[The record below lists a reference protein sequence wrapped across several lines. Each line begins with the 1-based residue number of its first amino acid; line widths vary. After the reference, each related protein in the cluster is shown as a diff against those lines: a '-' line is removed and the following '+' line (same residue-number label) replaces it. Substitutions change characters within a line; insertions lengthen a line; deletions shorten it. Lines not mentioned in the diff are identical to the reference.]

1 VARPLIS
8 FLTDYGL
15 RDPFV
20 AICRGVI
27 RSIAPEAEVLDVSH
41 EVTRFGVREGA
52 LALAAAVSWLPVAI
66 HLAVVDPGVGTVR
79 RPVALRA
86 VRGDLLVGPDN
97 GLLLPA
103 AERLGGIAEARAL
116 TERSLFHE
124 GPISASFHGRDVF
137 APVAARL
144 AAGTPFET
152 VGPQIDPGSLARLP
166 LPVAVAAPGE
176 LRTAVLLIDGFGN
189 AALAGSADDLAA
201 ALGSGAAGDR
211 VLVELRGTGDAPPIR
226 IEVPRVD
233 TFGAVPPG
241 TPLLYIDADGRPC
254 LAVNRASAA
263 ARLGLSED
271 DPVVLR
277 RPR

>member
-1 VARPLIS
+1 MARPLIS

-27 RSIAPEAEVLDVSH
+27 RSIAPEADVLDVSH

-52 LALAAAVSWLPVAI
+52 LTLAAAVPWLPVAI

-79 RPVALRA
+79 RPIALRTG
-86 VRGDLLVGPDN
+86 RGDVLVGPDN

-103 AERLGGIAEARAL
+103 AERLGGIVEARAL
-116 TERSLFHE
+116 AERSLHLP
-124 GPISASFHGRDVF
+124 GPTSASFHGRDVF

-144 AAGTPFET
+144 AAGTPFEA
-152 VGPQIDPGSLARLP
+152 VGPPVEPGTLSRLP
-166 LPVAVAAPGE
+166 LPVAVVAPGE

-189 AALAGSADDLAA
+189 AVLAGTADDLAA
-201 ALGSGAAGDR
+201 ALGPGAADDR
-211 VLVELRGTGDAPPIR
+211 VLVELRGTGDAPPIW

-263 ARLGLSED
+263 GRLGLSED

>member
-1 VARPLIS
+1 MARPLIS

-27 RSIAPEAEVLDVSH
+27 RSIAPEAEVLEISH
-41 EVTRFGVREGA
+41 EVTRFRVREGA
-52 LALAAAVSWLPVAI
+52 LTLAATVPWLPVAI

-79 RPVALRA
+79 RPIALRVA
-86 VRGDLLVGPDN
+86 RGDFMVGPDN

-103 AERLGGIAEARAL
+103 AERLGGVVEARAL
-116 TERSLFHE
+116 TERSLFVVDE
-124 GPISASFHGRDVF
+124 VSPSFHGRDVF

-144 AAGTPFET
+144 SSGTPFEV
-152 VGPQIDPGSLARLP
+152 VGPTIDPKSLARLP
-166 LPVAVAAPGE
+166 LPVAVVAQGE

-189 AALAGSADDLAA
+189 AALAGTAADLAR
-201 ALGSGAAGDR
+201 ALGSAAPGDR

-226 IEVPRVD
+226 IEVPWVQ

>member
-27 RSIAPEAEVLDVSH
+27 RSIAPEVEVLDISH
-41 EVTRFGVREGA
+41 LVTRFGVREGA
-52 LALAAAVSWLPVAI
+52 LTLAATVPWLPVAV

-79 RPVALRA
+79 RPIGLRTA
-86 VRGDLLVGPDN
+86 RGDILVGPDN

-103 AERLGGIAEARAL
+103 ADRLGGVVEARAL
-116 TERSLFHE
+116 VERSPFLVGE
-124 GPISASFHGRDVF
+124 MSASFHGRDVF

-144 AAGTPFET
+144 AAGTPFEA
-152 VGPQIDPGSLARLP
+152 VGPTIVPATLARLP
-166 LPVAVAAPGE
+166 LPVAVVAPGE

-189 AALAGSADDLAA
+189 AALAGTAADLARA
-201 ALGSGAAGDR
+201 IGPGAAGDR
-211 VLVELRGTGDAPPIR
+211 VLVELRGTGDAPPVQ
-226 IEVPRVD
+226 IEVARVE

-241 TPLLYIDADGRPC
+241 TPLLYVDADGRPC

-271 DPVVLR
+271 DSVVLR

>member
-27 RSIAPEAEVLDVSH
+27 RSIAPEAEVLEISH

-52 LALAAAVSWLPVAI
+52 LTLAATVPWLPVAI

-79 RPVALRA
+79 RPIGLR
-86 VRGDLLVGPDN
+86 VPRGDVLVGPDN

-103 AERLGGIAEARAL
+103 ADRLGGVVEARAL
-116 TERSLFHE
+116 TERSLFVVDE
-124 GPISASFHGRDVF
+124 ISPSFHGRDVF

-144 AAGTPFET
+144 ASGTPFEK
-152 VGPQIDPGSLARLP
+152 VGPTIEPKTLVRLP
-166 LPVAVAAPGE
+166 LPVAVVGAGE

-189 AALAGSADDLAA
+189 AALAGTAADLAR
-201 ALGSGAAGDR
+201 ALGSASPGDR

-226 IEVPRVD
+226 IEVPWAQ

-254 LAVNRASAA
+254 VAVNRASAA

>member
-27 RSIAPEAEVLDVSH
+27 RSIAPDAEVLEISH

-52 LALAAAVSWLPVAI
+52 LTLAATVPWLPVAT

-79 RPVALRA
+79 RPIGLR
-86 VRGDLLVGPDN
+86 VGRGDVLIGPDN

-103 AERLGGIAEARAL
+103 AERIGGIVEARLLA
-116 TERSLFHE
+116 ERSLFVVDE
-124 GPISASFHGRDVF
+124 ISPSFHGRDVF

-144 AAGTPFET
+144 ASGTPFEA
-152 VGPQIDPGSLARLP
+152 VGPTIDPRTLARLP
-166 LPVAVAAPGE
+166 LPVAVVAEGE

-189 AALAGSADDLAA
+189 AALAGTAADLVR
-201 ALGSGAAGDR
+201 ALGPGAAGDR

-241 TPLLYIDADGRPC
+241 TPLLYVDADGRPC